1 MEPSLDSTLTGFVK
15 SSSFSPSIKYFIDE
29 PSSAIVYVEEP
40 FEGFMSN
47 PLLFLVSSS
56 EKLLISCEKLI

>member
-1 MEPSLDSTLTGFVK
+1 MEPSLDSTFTGFVK
-15 SSSFSPSIKYFIDE
+15 SFSSSPSIKYFIDD
-29 PSSAIVYVEEP
+29 PNSAIVYVEEP

-56 EKLLISCEKLI
+56 E